1 MKHVMKHDNM
11 TSKLQANKRNFVC
24 LLVSNL
30 LVCGRDLDQVLA
42 MDIEFLY
49 AYHERELIRA
59 KKQLRVTLFFFGG
72 GTRPCLVSTLA
83 SIGDAYIASCEN
95 QVTIAY

>member
-49 AYHERELIRA
+49 AYHEREL
-59 KKQLRVTLFFFGG
+59 LYY
-72 GTRPCLVSTLA
+72 VSSKYTYT
-83 SIGDAYIASCEN
+83 SISRI
-95 QVTIAY
+95 IL